1 MRRGK
6 RGNSRW
12 GRKREGDAKKESR
25 GGTWRAMRGAEMR
38 RIEGEIEWVEWVEG
52 EIEWVEKEIGRIEWV
67 EREIEW
73 VEWAENRIGR
83 AERVALVAW
92 TAFEG
97 FQSLMTAVAVP

>member
-38 RIEGEIEWVEWVEG
+38 RIEGEIG
-52 EIEWVEKEIGRIEWV
+52 RIGRIEEEIGRAEWAEREIGRVEWV
-67 EREIEW
+67 EREIGRIEGEIGRVEW
-73 VEWAENRIGR
+73 V
-83 AERVALVAW
+83 AL

-97 FQSLMTAVAVP
+97 FQSLLAAVAVP

>member
-1 MRRGK
+1 
-6 RGNSRW
+6 
-12 GRKREGDAKKESR
+12 
-25 GGTWRAMRGAEMR
+25 MR
-38 RIEGEIEWVEWVEG
+38 RIEG

-92 TAFEG
+92 TASEG